1 MPAWL
6 VKLIGSGAVASLLI
20 AALSWAWARAED
32 SGFAKAQILWEQR
45 VADAERSNLQLQSRI
60 EGRTIAALDSYIRGQ
75 AEIRPIEAVSREKVI
90 LYAQTSA
97 GRQPCLAPERVRGI
111 EQLAETLGLAGEPA
125 GDTAAAGNG
134 ADALQP
140 D

>member
-6 VKLIGSGAVASLLI
+6 VKLIGSGAVASLLV

-32 SGFAKAQILWEQR
+32 SGFAKAQVLWEQR
-45 VADAERSNLQLQSRI
+45 VADAERSNLQLQARI
-60 EGRTIAALDSYIRGQ
+60 EGRTVAALDSYIRGQ

-90 LYAQTSA
+90 LYAQTDA
-97 GRQPCLAPERVRGI
+97 GRRPCLPAERVRDVEG
-111 EQLAETLGLAGEPA
+111 LAATLGLAGEP

-134 ADALQP
+134 ADALHP